1 MQDCPLV
8 LIRWHDSRQPCGQW
22 RFISA
27 LPETS
32 PVEVATVGWLLKSDD
47 EVKVVCQSV
56 GDLHNP
62 ANAQASGIMT
72 IPTRCI
78 LSMERLTEETDG
90 PPISGSDSGSFSADR
105 PTSADWM
112 SQHGRSPLMTA

>member
-27 LPETS
+27 LPETK
-32 PVEVATVGWLLKSDD
+32 PVEVATVGWLLRSDD

-62 ANAQASGIMT
+62 TNAQASGIMT
-72 IPTRCI
+72 IPARCI
-78 LSMERLTEETDG
+78 LSMERLTEEADG
-90 PPISGSDSGSFSADR
+90 PLISDFGSFSADQTACDD
-105 PTSADWM
+105 PM
-112 SQHGRSPLMTA
+112 SQHGSPDRMTA